1 MTRPIEA
8 ITNAQTGE
16 TIYQEMSDIS
26 YEIYLA
32 DKKADEIAAKEKAK
46 AEAQA
51 EADKAS
57 AQAKLEA
64 LGLNA
69 TDMKVLGL

>member
-16 TIYQEMSDIS
+16 TVYQEMSDNS
-26 YEIYLA
+26 YAIYLA
-32 DKKADEIAAKEKAK
+32 DKKADEIAAKEKAE
-46 AEAQA
+46 ADAQA

-64 LGLNA
+64 LGLNT
-69 TDMKVLGL
+69 TDMKALGL